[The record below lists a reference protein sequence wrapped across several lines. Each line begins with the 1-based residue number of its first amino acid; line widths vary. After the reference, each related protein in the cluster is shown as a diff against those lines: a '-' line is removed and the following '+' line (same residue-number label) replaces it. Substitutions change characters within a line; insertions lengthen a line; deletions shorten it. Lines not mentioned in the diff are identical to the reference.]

1 MFKNMTSEVFG
12 TSDIGKIIEPQDFN
26 KTDIDDYI
34 FHEDNE
40 KIFFLIKAKTDEYC
54 FTNTA
59 FIHLDGQSAM
69 SKKRTLHRYLYKH
82 HPISQVS
89 LETAGTIDLD
99 AEIKFNLGKQSFS
112 IDIDK
117 KQIDKIRDLYKAL
130 FSIGEICKD
139 IERQMDTLSMMQK
152 SVNGMFVLRELPEQV
167 VLNLP
172 DIICQTTLQVESH
185 FNERRK
191 QIEHYD
197 FAEIFERY
205 LKQ

>member
-1 MFKNMTSEVFG
+1 MFKSMASDLLG
-12 TSDIGKIIEPQDFN
+12 TSDIGKIIEPKDFD

-59 FIHLDGQSAM
+59 FIHLDGKSAL
-69 SKKRTLHRYLYKH
+69 SKKRTLHRYPYKH
-82 HPISQVS
+82 YPISQVL

-99 AEIKFNLGKQSFS
+99 VEIKFNMGSMAFS
-112 IDIDK
+112 IDILK
-117 KQIDKIRDLYKAL
+117 AQIDKIRDLYKAL
-130 FSIGEICKD
+130 FTIGETCRE
-139 IERQMDTLSMMQK
+139 IERQMNTLTHTQQAI
-152 SVNGMFVLRELPEQV
+152 NAMFSLRELPEQI

-172 DIICQTTLQVESH
+172 DIICQTTLQVEGN
-185 FNERRK
+185 FTERRK
-191 QIEHYD
+191 QIENYD
-197 FAEIFERY
+197 FSAIFDRY

>member
-12 TSDIGKIIEPQDFN
+12 TSDIGTIIEPKDFN

-34 FHEDNE
+34 FHEDHE

-59 FIHLDGQSAM
+59 FIHLDGKSAL
-69 SKKRTLHRYLYKH
+69 SKKRTLHRYLYKNYA
-82 HPISQVS
+82 ISQVS

-99 AEIKFNLGKQSFS
+99 AEIKFNLGSQSLS

-130 FSIGEICKD
+130 FSIGEACKE
-139 IERQMDTLSMMQK
+139 IERQMKTLTHMQE
-152 SVNGMFVLRELPEQV
+152 SVNGMFTLRALPEQV

-172 DIICQTTLQVESH
+172 DIICQTSQQVESH
-185 FNERRK
+185 FNDRRK

-197 FAEIFERY
+197 FSEIFERY

>member
-12 TSDIGKIIEPQDFN
+12 TSDIGTIIEPQDFN

-59 FIHLDGQSAM
+59 FIHLDGKSAL
-69 SKKRTLHRYLYKH
+69 SKKRMLHRYLYKH
-82 HPISQVS
+82 HPISQVL

-99 AEIKFNLGKQSFS
+99 AEIKFNLGNQSIS

-130 FSIGEICKD
+130 FSIGEACKE
-139 IERQMDTLSMMQK
+139 IERQMNTLTHTQE
-152 SVNGMFVLRELPEQV
+152 SVNGMFTLRALPEQV

-172 DIICQTTLQVESH
+172 DIICQTSQQVESH
-185 FNERRK
+185 FNDRRK

-197 FAEIFERY
+197 FSSIFERY